1 MTCRSEISKF
11 RANLCSSSW
20 NRAILCQTSPP
31 QWQLS
36 KSVPLR
42 PGRKSSDFQSHRDLR
57 PPQNGACW
65 FSNGYCKWL
74 PRASFNGV
82 LTASENSQTPTSGQ
96 QQTTTNISVF
106 LKTVE
111 GGRKKSG
118 KITSSYGKYPISAG
132 FLPSTVWKLPILR
145 ATYEPPGLP
154 FEKTV
159 FWHRQSHNSEKWTAD
174 ILFAIDLKQNSA
186 NKRTEG
192 L

>member
-42 PGRKSSDFQSHRDLR
+42 PGRKSSDFQSHGDLR

-74 PRASFNGV
+74 RELPQWSFNSFRKF
-82 LTASENSQTPTSGQ
+82 TNTDIWP
-96 QQTTTNISVF
+96 TTNNNKHQRF

-132 FLPSTVWKLPILR
+132 FLPSTVFVASLW
-145 ATYEPPGLP
+145 ATGLKPGLQ

-159 FWHRQSHNSEKWTAD
+159 FWHQESHNSQKKWTSGD
-174 ILFAIDLKQNSA
+174 SKWPFHPPVGGHLTI
-186 NKRTEG
+186 
-192 L
+192 